1 MNETGDARSAP
12 AAALDRSA
20 LPSPYIQ
27 WGPTFGG
34 GVVAAAVF
42 FVLIS
47 FAAAIGLAVSSV
59 SPSGSGRGMGCS
71 SDRRPAPR

>member
-27 WGPTFGG
+27 WGPIFGG
-34 GVVAAAVF
+34 GLVAASVF
-42 FVLIS
+42 LFS
-47 FAAAIGLAVSSV
+47 
-59 SPSGSGRGMGCS
+59 
-71 SDRRPAPR
+71 